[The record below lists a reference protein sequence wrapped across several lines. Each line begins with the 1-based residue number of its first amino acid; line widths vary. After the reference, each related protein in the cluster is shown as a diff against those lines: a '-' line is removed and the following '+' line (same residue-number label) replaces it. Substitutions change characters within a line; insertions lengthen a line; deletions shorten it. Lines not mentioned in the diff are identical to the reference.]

1 MDNSYKYTPVAVPI
15 YGNGGNT
22 GADDAISALEERFF
36 TAAESPSP
44 DARPFLEVVA
54 PATLPEGYT
63 FEAEANGHTFN
74 VTVPMGGVEEGQRFS
89 VPFTPGVNSGFAGVA
104 IPRVSVP
111 VGQWKDGLCDCFRL
125 GVAHPVLWNA
135 RCCPLVLAGQIM
147 HRLRLTWL
155 GEEGS
160 IAETASTF
168 RTLLSITVVY
178 FVLNQIF
185 IFSPFALMDENG
197 NVSSDA
203 VLFVEWR
210 YILRI
215 LFTVFTWITVARLRS
230 RIRSKYSIPEKNCR
244 GCEDCCC
251 SIWCT
256 CCALSQMARHT
267 ADYETYA
274 ALCCSETGLSPNAPS
289 IV

>member
-1 MDNSYKYTPVAVPI
+1 
-15 YGNGGNT
+15 
-22 GADDAISALEERFF
+22 
-36 TAAESPSP
+36 
-44 DARPFLEVVA
+44 
-54 PATLPEGYT
+54 
-63 FEAEANGHTFN
+63 
-74 VTVPMGGVEEGQRFS
+74 
-89 VPFTPGVNSGFAGVA
+89 
-104 IPRVSVP
+104 
-111 VGQWKDGLCDCFRL
+111 
-125 GVAHPVLWNA
+125 
-135 RCCPLVLAGQIM
+135 M

-168 RTLLSITVVY
+168 RALLSITVVY
-178 FVLNQIF
+178 YVLNQIL

-215 LFTVFTWITVARLRS
+215 IFIVFTWITVARLRS